1 MNDRMKQL
9 YQELILDHN
18 KNPRNFK
25 VLDPA
30 DREALGHN
38 PLCGDKLKLFVNI
51 DENNIITDVG
61 FIGDGCAISKAS
73 ASMMTT
79 MIKGKTIEEAEE
91 LFHQFHDMSTGKLDV
106 DKDTHNLG
114 KLAIF
119 AGVRDLP
126 ARVKCATLSWH
137 TLHTALNDKKEVT
150 TE

>member
-18 KNPRNFK
+18 KNPRNFRTI
-25 VLDPA
+25 DPA

-38 PLCGDKLKLFVNI
+38 PLCGDKLNLYLNI
-51 DENNIITDVG
+51 NDQNIIEDVA

-79 MIKGKTIEEAEE
+79 AIKGKSVVEAEE
-91 LFHQFHDMSTGKLDV
+91 LFKQFHEMSMGTLNV
-106 DKDTHNLG
+106 DTQENKLG
-114 KLAIF
+114 KLSIF
-119 AGVRDLP
+119 SGVRDLP
-126 ARVKCATLSWH
+126 ARVKCATLPWH
-137 TLHTALNDKKEVT
+137 TLNTALHNKKEIK

>member
-79 MIKGKTIEEAEE
+79 MVKGKSIEEAEE

-106 DKDTHNLG
+106 DKDTHKLG

-137 TLHTALNDKKEVT
+137 TLHTAINDKKEVT